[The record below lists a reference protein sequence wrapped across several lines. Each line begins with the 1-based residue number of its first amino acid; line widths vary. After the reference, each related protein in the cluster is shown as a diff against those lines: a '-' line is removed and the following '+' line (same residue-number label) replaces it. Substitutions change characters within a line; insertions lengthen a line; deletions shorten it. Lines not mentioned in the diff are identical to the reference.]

1 MNATY
6 SEIYSFWSIKS
17 FIRLFLLWLAGAGT
31 RLTILATP
39 PIISDIHHDLNLTET
54 QVGIISGL
62 PAVLFA
68 GTAILGSLL
77 IARTSAIKTLIIGL
91 LITSLG
97 SAFRGA
103 ANDIIIMYT
112 ATMITGLGV
121 AFMQPALPS
130 IVKDWFPKHIV
141 IATAIYVNGLL
152 LGGEVIPVAVT
163 KSILLPM
170 LGSWRLTYVF
180 WAAITLIIA
189 IFIYQLAPKNKH
201 ETISINKNIK
211 WVPEWNNIILWK
223 LGLMMGCVNATYFAT
238 NFFIPRYLHETNFE
252 DLTSISLVALNL
264 GQIPASIILMM
275 TRATVAKLRYP
286 YLISGIG
293 LIASFSSI
301 MYFGTEYIIISSA
314 FIGFFSAIVL
324 ILMLGLPSVIS
335 EPHEVHRSTSLMLT
349 IGYTCAVITPV
360 ISGLSWDISGNP
372 SYVFLPMMIC
382 SIILFISAIKRPI
395 VNKVIKNKI

>member
-189 IFIYQLAPKNKH
+189 ISIYQLAPKNKH

-238 NFFIPRYLHETNFE
+238 NFFIPRYLHEANFE

-275 TRATVAKLRYP
+275 TSSTVAKLRYP

-382 SIILFISAIKRPI
+382 SIILFISAIKKPI

>member
-17 FIRLFLLWLAGAGT
+17 FIKLFLLWLAGAGT

-163 KSILLPM
+163 KSILLPI

-252 DLTSISLVALNL
+252 GLTSISLVALNL

>member
-6 SEIYSFWSIKS
+6 SEIYNFWSIKS

-201 ETISINKNIK
+201 ETISINKNTK

-238 NFFIPRYLHETNFE
+238 NFFIPRYLHEANFE

-293 LIASFSSI
+293 LIASFISI

-324 ILMLGLPSVIS
+324 ILMLGLPSMIS

-395 VNKVIKNKI
+395 VNKVIKNKT

>member
-17 FIRLFLLWLAGAGT
+17 FIKLFLLWLAGAGT

-62 PAVLFA
+62 PAVLFS

-211 WVPEWNNIILWK
+211 WAPEWNNIILWK
-223 LGLMMGCVNATYFAT
+223 LGLMMGCVNAAYFAT
-238 NFFIPRYLHETNFE
+238 NFFIPRYLHEANFE

-264 GQIPASIILMM
+264 GQIPASIILMI
-275 TRATVAKLRYP
+275 TSSTVAKLRYP

-324 ILMLGLPSVIS
+324 ILMLGLPSMIS

-395 VNKVIKNKI
+395 INKVIKNKI

>member
-1 MNATY
+1 MNAPYT
-6 SEIYSFWSIKS
+6 EIYSFWSIKS

-62 PAVLFA
+62 PAVLFS

-77 IARTSAIKTLIIGL
+77 IARTSAIKTLILGL

-103 ANDIIIMYT
+103 ADDIIIMYM

-189 IFIYQLAPKNKH
+189 VFIYKLAPKNKH
-201 ETISINKNIK
+201 EIISINKNVK

-238 NFFIPRYLHETNFE
+238 NFFYSTL
-252 DLTSISLVALNL
+252 LT
-264 GQIPASIILMM
+264 
-275 TRATVAKLRYP
+275 
-286 YLISGIG
+286 
-293 LIASFSSI
+293 
-301 MYFGTEYIIISSA
+301 
-314 FIGFFSAIVL
+314 
-324 ILMLGLPSVIS
+324 
-335 EPHEVHRSTSLMLT
+335 
-349 IGYTCAVITPV
+349 
-360 ISGLSWDISGNP
+360 
-372 SYVFLPMMIC
+372 
-382 SIILFISAIKRPI
+382 
-395 VNKVIKNKI
+395 

>member
-17 FIRLFLLWLAGAGT
+17 FIKLFLLWLAGAGT

-103 ANDIIIMYT
+103 ADDIIIMYT

-163 KSILLPM
+163 KFILLPM

-201 ETISINKNIK
+201 ETISTNKNIK

-238 NFFIPRYLHETNFE
+238 NFFIPRYLHEANFE

-275 TRATVAKLRYP
+275 TSSTVAKLRYP

-324 ILMLGLPSVIS
+324 ILMLGLPSMIS

-372 SYVFLPMMIC
+372 SYVFLPMIIC

>member
-1 MNATY
+1 MNAPYT
-6 SEIYSFWSIKS
+6 EIYSFWSIKS
-17 FIRLFLLWLAGAGT
+17 FIKLFLLWLAGAGT

-39 PIISDIHHDLNLTET
+39 PIISDIHRDLNLTET

-77 IARTSAIKTLIIGL
+77 IARTSAIKTLILGL

-103 ANDIIIMYT
+103 ADDIIIMYT

-170 LGSWRLTYVF
+170 VGSWRLTYVF

-189 IFIYQLAPKNKH
+189 IFIYNLAPKNKH
-201 ETISINKNIK
+201 EIISINKNIK

-223 LGLMMGCVNATYFAT
+223 LGLIMGCVNATYFAT

-252 DLTSISLVALNL
+252 NLTSISLVALNL

-275 TRATVAKLRYP
+275 TRTTVAKLRYP

-301 MYFGTEYIIISSA
+301 MYFGTEYIVIGSA

-324 ILMLGLPSVIS
+324 ILMLGLPSMIS

-382 SIILFISAIKRPI
+382 SIILFISAIKKPI

>member
-6 SEIYSFWSIKS
+6 TEIYSFWSIKS

-77 IARTSAIKTLIIGL
+77 IARTSAIKTLILGL

-103 ANDIIIMYT
+103 ADDIIIMYM

-163 KSILLPM
+163 KSILLPI

-189 IFIYQLAPKNKH
+189 IFIYKLAPKNKH
-201 ETISINKNIK
+201 EIISINKNLK

-275 TRATVAKLRYP
+275 TGATVAKLRYP

-301 MYFGTEYIIISSA
+301 MYFGTEYIVISSA

-324 ILMLGLPSVIS
+324 ILMLGLPSMIS

-372 SYVFLPMMIC
+372 SYVFLPMMMC

-395 VNKVIKNKI
+395 VNKVIKNKV

>member
-6 SEIYSFWSIKS
+6 SEIYNFWSIKS

-201 ETISINKNIK
+201 ETISINKNTK

-238 NFFIPRYLHETNFE
+238 NFFIPRYLHEANFE

-324 ILMLGLPSVIS
+324 ILMLGLPSMIS

-395 VNKVIKNKI
+395 VNKVIKNKT